1 MDSCDKSIRNPT
13 SLSGGTS
20 QASDEFVQSCFE
32 HGELVLF
39 NAQLLLGL
47 DVVRLQLLF
56 SRAPVL
62 EF

>member
-1 MDSCDKSIRNPT
+1 M
-13 SLSGGTS
+13 SGGTS